1 MGIKGDFMKKEDIK
15 VLIFAVLLILFES
28 VVFFGCKLSP
38 IKHTVLSSNF
48 DDNLPFVPFFA
59 CFYYL
64 WYIYLLL
71 IPFILNRLNKKSF
84 FRYSSL
90 TIICVIMGAI
100 VFVLFPT
107 TINRE
112 VNINEYHSIFAYLV
126 RFIYFTD
133 TPNLCCLPSMHCALS
148 FIFIY
153 TSLKTKE
160 MKWYYK
166 VLITLTSLGIVAST
180 LFIKQHVIWDV
191 FAAIVVVTIC
201 ILIDKYT
208 NIGNYIG
215 KRFNY
220 VSKIISEKIF
230 KTKLGNKIND

>member
-1 MGIKGDFMKKEDIK
+1 MKKDDVK
-15 VLIFAVLLILFES
+15 VLIFAFLLILFES
-28 VVFFGCKLSP
+28 IVFFGCKLSP
-38 IKHTVLSSNF
+38 VKYTVLSSEF
-48 DDNLPFVPFFA
+48 DNNLPFIPFFV

-71 IPFILNRLNKKSF
+71 IPFVLNRLNRKSF
-84 FRYSSL
+84 FRYSSI
-90 TIICVIMGAI
+90 TIICVILGAL
-100 VFVLFPT
+100 VFIFFPT
-107 TINRE
+107 TINRG
-112 VNINEYHSIFAYLV
+112 INLDDYHSIFVYFI
-126 RFIYFTD
+126 RFIYLSD

-153 TSLKTKE
+153 TSLRTKE

-166 VLITLTSLGIVAST
+166 ALITLTSLGIVAST

-191 FAAIVVVTIC
+191 YAAIVVVTIC

-208 NIGNYIG
+208 DIGNYIG

-220 VSKIISEKIF
+220 LSKKISEKIF
-230 KTKLGNKIND
+230 KTKLGSKFKD